1 MKKNDLIFIISFVL
15 IITLSLTYLFQT
27 SYAKYRR
34 QITSNVEANI
44 AKWNI
49 KVNDETINGK
59 STLTKSIKPTF
70 DESDYVS
77 EDVIAPGTTGY
88 FDLIIDATDVDV
100 DFTYELTESNTTN
113 TLTDLKITGYEESN
127 YDKSNIKTFSDKI
140 TGTITKNTKE
150 KKIRFYI
157 EWVDDDT
164 NSMNNEEDTNYSI
177 NNSSTNITIS
187 IKFEQKKK

>member
-1 MKKNDLIFIISFVL
+1 MKKNDLIFIISFVV

-34 QITSNVEANI
+34 QISSDLEASI

-70 DESDYVS
+70 DENDYVS
-77 EDVIAPGTTGY
+77 EDVIAPGSTGY
-88 FDLIIDATDVDV
+88 FDIVIDATDVDV
-100 DFTYELTESNTTN
+100 DFTYEITESDITN

-127 YDKSNIKTFSDKI
+127 YDKSNIKTFSDNLK
-140 TGTITKNTKE
+140 GTISKNTKE

-157 EWVDDDT
+157 EWIDDDT
-164 NSMNNEEDTNYSI
+164 NTMNNEDDTTYSI
-177 NNSSTNITIS
+177 NNSSTSITIS

>member
-34 QITSNVEANI
+34 QITSNVEASI

-49 KVNDETINGK
+49 KVNNETINGK
-59 STLTKSIKPTF
+59 NTLTKSITPTF
-70 DESDYVS
+70 DENEYVK

-100 DFTYELTESNTTN
+100 DFTYEITEKNNTN

-127 YDKSNIKTFSDKI
+127 YDKSNIKTFSDKL
-140 TGTITKNTKE
+140 TGTITKNTTK

-157 EWVDDDT
+157 EWNDDDT
-164 NSMNNEEDTNYSI
+164 NNMNNEEDTNYSI

-187 IKFEQKKK
+187 IKFTQKKK